1 MKYQTDPK
9 LMFDADSDCYVFDI
23 LKVHEVIGK
32 HEFSYRQLKSMRKV
46 MVRADFIGQDG
57 YINDKGISGI
67 ASVASGLTGHHVY
80 IKRVGSNDNYN
91 FVIALYRRQLSNGK
105 FVYHFVLMDPSNP
118 ALVLFDPWS
127 KVGARTTQEGQIIDY
142 RFIWGEAV

>member
-1 MKYQTDPK
+1 MKYQTDSK
-9 LMFDADSDCYVFDI
+9 LMFNAKSDCYVFDI
-23 LKVHEVIGK
+23 LKVHEIIGK

-67 ASVASGLTGHHVY
+67 SSVASGLTGNNVY

-91 FVIALYRRQLSNGK
+91 FVIAKFGRQLSNNK
-105 FVYHFVLMDPSNP
+105 WVYHFVLMDPDNP
-118 ALVLFDPWS
+118 AIVLYDSWS
-127 KVGARTTQEGQIIDY
+127 KAGSRTVQIGQILDY
-142 RFIWGEAV
+142 RFIFAEAV